1 MRLVLQ
7 YSRNAETERIKKVF
21 VYVSVALWA
30 QK

>member
-21 VYVSVALWA
+21 VYVSVVWA